1 MTELPSHLRGVI
13 IQTAAGAM
21 LLPNAAITEVLS
33 FSDPDA
39 IEGAPEWLLGRIRW
53 HGWHVPLIDF
63 ARLTGQGSTGATQS
77 GRRRVLVVKALGGN
91 PRMPY
96 LAVLA
101 EGFPRLVTLQAA
113 TLEDLAA
120 QEANDECIYARVDV
134 NDEPALV
141 PDLDALESRIAAVA
155 A

>member
-1 MTELPSHLRGVI
+1 MTELPSQLRGVV
-13 IQTAAGAM
+13 IQTAAGAL

-33 FSDPDA
+33 FSDPDV

-53 HGWHVPLIDF
+53 HGWHVPLVDF
-63 ARLTGQGSTGATQS
+63 ARLTGHGATGTAQT
-77 GRRRVLVVKALGGN
+77 GRRRVLVIKALGGN

-96 LAVLA
+96 MAVLA
-101 EGFPRLVTLQAA
+101 EGFPRLVTLQAE
-113 TLEDLAA
+113 TLQDLAG
-120 QEANDECIYARVDV
+120 QGANDDCLYARVDV

-141 PDLDALESRIAAVA
+141 PDLDALESRITAVA